1 MKILLSAY
9 ACEPNKGSEPE
20 VGWKWAI
27 NLVKAGHEVYV
38 VTRFNNKK
46 TINKYLK
53 NKNILNLNFIY
64 FDYPKWFVTI
74 IKGKKKSYSY
84 LYFILWQLGICFK
97 VKEYVK
103 KINFNYIH
111 HVTFVSCRIP
121 SFLCLYNIPFIFGPI
136 SGGDTVPL
144 KLRKNFSLISKTKE
158 YLRDLSNLY
167 LKISPL
173 MNLVF
178 SRAKFIYVNSNATKK
193 IIPKIYHHKV
203 KKLLAIAVDYKK
215 DISKKRKKKKNN
227 IFSIIFAGNILEIKG
242 IFILIKVFSKLIKNN
257 YKVKLNIIGNG
268 NFKKKTIEIT
278 KNYGIYNKIK
288 FTNKIN
294 QKKLFN
300 DFIQSDLLLMPA
312 LRDSGGFVVLE
323 ALSNGLPVATLN
335 LGGPGEIINNKCGI
349 KINVINKDE
358 NFVTERLYKSIAK
371 LISNKKQYQKIKNY
385 TKKRTRK
392 FLWQQKINKIYK

>member
-1 MKILLSAY
+1 
-9 ACEPNKGSEPE
+9 
-20 VGWKWAI
+20 
-27 NLVKAGHEVYV
+27 
-38 VTRFNNKK
+38 
-46 TINKYLK
+46 
-53 NKNILNLNFIY
+53 
-64 FDYPKWFVTI
+64 
-74 IKGKKKSYSY
+74 
-84 LYFILWQLGICFK
+84 
-97 VKEYVK
+97 
-103 KINFNYIH
+103 
-111 HVTFVSCRIP
+111 
-121 SFLCLYNIPFIFGPI
+121 
-136 SGGDTVPL
+136 
-144 KLRKNFSLISKTKE
+144 
-158 YLRDLSNLY
+158 
-167 LKISPL
+167 

-278 KNYGIYNKIK
+278 KNYGIYNKI
-288 FTNKIN
+288 N